1 MGTRTFEVTE
11 TNFQADVL
19 ESQTPVLVDFWAD
32 WCGPC
37 KMIAPLVDQLA
48 NEYDG
53 KLKVAKMDAD
63 LNQDILMRY
72 NIMSIPTLILF
83 KSGKPVETIVGY
95 QPKEKIA
102 GKLVP
107 HLG

>member
-1 MGTRTFEVTE
+1 MGTRTFEVNE